1 MTRGKKQRTQTDR
14 RVAFYLSARTLEEAH
29 TWNSVRGL
37 PIDRPSKFSEFGFPV
52 SHVSGY
58 ADLSGWN
65 KVADLPELVQL
76 KRDVETGQIDTV
88 VFVNAHRLRIRLGE
102 LLDLC
107 EFLLQHGVV
116 YVFLRERDNPK
127 SRTGKTV
134 TRYLIVRGART
145 STPLPLPDIAGELR
159 QLEARLHAGQD
170 I

>member
-1 MTRGKKQRTQTDR
+1 MTNVKKQCTGLDR
-14 RVAFYLSARTLEEAH
+14 RVAYYLSARTSEEAH
-29 TWNSVRGL
+29 AWNSVRGL
-37 PIDRPSKFSEFGFPV
+37 PIDQPSNFSEVGFPV

-58 ADLSGWN
+58 ADLPGSN

-76 KRDVETGQIDTV
+76 KADVEAGQIDTV
-88 VFVNAHRLRIRLGE
+88 IFVNAHRLRIRLGE

-116 YVFLRERDNPK
+116 YVFLRERGNPK
-127 SRTGKTV
+127 SKTGKTV

-145 STPLPLPDIAGELR
+145 STPLPLPDIIGEPR
-159 QLEARLHAGQD
+159 QMEDRLHTGQG

>member
-1 MTRGKKQRTQTDR
+1 MTKGKKQRTGLDR
-14 RVAFYLSARTLEEAH
+14 RVAFYLAARTLEEARA
-29 TWNSVRGL
+29 WNSGRGL
-37 PIDRPSKFSEFGFPV
+37 PIDPPSKFSEFGFPV

-58 ADLSGWN
+58 ADLPGSS
-65 KVADLPELVQL
+65 KAAYLLHLAQL
-76 KRDVETGQIDTV
+76 RRDVEAGQIDTV

-127 SRTGKTV
+127 SKTGKTV

-145 STPLPLPDIAGELR
+145 STPLPLPDIIGEPR
-159 QLEARLHAGQD
+159 QMEDRLHTGQG